1 MGISFKMMNRW
12 HVAGVTSTEGDWRL
26 DGYQK
31 SVIELKKLLPLLIN
45 ERLEN
50 IKLDNIAWKGKD
62 LYPKKSGDNC
72 YCCGGKKYRNCDT
85 KYPLIIAENA
95 PNPFNDKY
103 RMIDGRHRIQ
113 KLLLN
118 GHTEGLCYV
127 FDYVEL
133 KPFLVEKKL

>member
-1 MGISFKMMNRW
+1 MDITFNMMNRW

-26 DGYQK
+26 GGYEK
-31 SVIELKKLLPLLIN
+31 SAIELKNLMPLLLDKK
-45 ERLEN
+45 LEN
-50 IKLDNIAWKGKD
+50 IKLDDIAWKGKD

-85 KYPLIIAENA
+85 KYPLIIAKNTL
-95 PNPFNDKY
+95 NPFNDKY

-118 GHTEGLCYV
+118 GYTESLCYV

-133 KPFLVEKKL
+133 KPFLVVEIL